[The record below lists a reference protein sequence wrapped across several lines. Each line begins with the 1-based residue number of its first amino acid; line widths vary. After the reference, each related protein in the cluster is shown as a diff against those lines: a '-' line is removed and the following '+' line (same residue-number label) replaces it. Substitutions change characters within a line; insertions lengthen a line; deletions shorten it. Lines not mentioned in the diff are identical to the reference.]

1 MRSLCLVA
9 LSFFFLLAGC
19 SAKGLEHSGQTSLE
33 VNMGS
38 DCTAQLF
45 SNEHLK
51 YSFNKFGKY
60 TIEKG
65 NYVIKAYCPNSKTWL
80 EQNAAMNSDG
90 YAFAVGSP
98 TRLILENGE
107 IKVIEYN

>member
-45 SNEHLK
+45 SNEQLK
-51 YSFNKFGKY
+51 YSFNKSGKY